1 MSHFLLTQQGP
12 DHATRSL
19 ISPLVRVA
27 DRSENYGVN
36 FHHWPVHR
44 HLGKGGLMTGS
55 SKNIYRHLEA
65 GGRTA
70 ANEYDANYD
79 YSQVTDTFD
88 DEKES

>member
-1 MSHFLLTQQGP
+1 
-12 DHATRSL
+12 
-19 ISPLVRVA
+19 
-27 DRSENYGVN
+27 
-36 FHHWPVHR
+36 
-44 HLGKGGLMTGS
+44 MTGS
-55 SKNIYRHLEA
+55 SENIYRHLEA